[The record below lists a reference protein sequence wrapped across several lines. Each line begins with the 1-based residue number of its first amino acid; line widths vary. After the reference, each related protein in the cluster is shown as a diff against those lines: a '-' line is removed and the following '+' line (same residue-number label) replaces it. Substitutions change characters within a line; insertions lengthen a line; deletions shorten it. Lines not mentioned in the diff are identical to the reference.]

1 MSRQIIAMAA
11 EDNFPRAHAD
21 RSKVCY
27 EAALNDTSSKGAA
40 IPLKLHIATGD
51 YDRTRALADGSVRP
65 EGIELR
71 HEALFAAD
79 IFRRLL
85 ERGEFDAAEMGLTFY
100 LGTLDFD
107 EPPFIAIPVFPVR
120 FFRHSS
126 MFVNANSGIAT
137 PSELAGKKIGEMFF
151 YGTDVGVWI
160 KGILS
165 DEFDVAPTSVRYF
178 VGGVDR
184 YEPKWDWLPFRP
196 NPPAHV
202 EVRQLGE
209 GQTLNA
215 KLQSGE
221 IDALISALV
230 PSCYLNRSPGIS
242 RLFENYETVERDY
255 FARTAIF
262 PIMHTMVVRRT
273 VYRQHPWVAR
283 SLLEAFRAAK
293 KKTERAYSAGLPFMN
308 TNVAIPWLTAHLE
321 ENRRLLGDDPW
332 PYGVGANRK
341 TLDTF
346 LRYHH
351 AQGLSKR
358 RYTVDEIFA
367 AETLAD

>member
-1 MSRQIIAMAA
+1 
-11 EDNFPRAHAD
+11 
-21 RSKVCY
+21 
-27 EAALNDTSSKGAA
+27 LN
-40 IPLKLHIATGD
+40 IATGD
-51 YDRTRALADGSVRP
+51 YDRIRPLASGSVRP
-65 EGIELR
+65 EGIELN
-71 HEALFAAD
+71 HQALFAAE
-79 IFRRLL
+79 IFKRLL
-85 ERGEFDAAEMGLTFY
+85 NNDEFDVSEMGLTFY

-107 EPPFIAIPVFPVR
+107 DPPFIAIPVFPVR

-126 MFVNANSGIAT
+126 VFVHSDSGIGS
-137 PSELAGKKIGEMFF
+137 PSDLTGKKIGEMFF

-160 KGILS
+160 KGILN
-165 DEFDVAPTSVRYF
+165 DEYGVRPDSVRYF

-202 EVRQLGE
+202 QVEQLGE

-230 PSCYLNRSPGIS
+230 PSSFVKGAANVR

-255 FARTAIF
+255 FARTGIF
-262 PIMHTMVVRRT
+262 PIMHTVVIRKAI
-273 VYRQHPWVAR
+273 YKQNPWIAR
-283 SLLEAFRAAK
+283 SLLEAFRTAK
-293 KKTERAYSAGLPFMN
+293 KQAEHTFTAGMPFMN
-308 TNVAIPWLTAHLE
+308 TNVTIPWLTSHLE

-332 PYGVGANRK
+332 PYGVAANRK

-351 AQGLSKR
+351 EQGLTRR

-367 AETLAD
+367 PETLTD

>member
-1 MSRQIIAMAA
+1 M
-11 EDNFPRAHAD
+11 
-21 RSKVCY
+21 
-27 EAALNDTSSKGAA
+27 
-40 IPLKLHIATGD
+40 LKLNIATGD
-51 YDRTRALADGSVRP
+51 YDRVRALANGSVRA
-65 EGIELR
+65 EGIELT
-71 HEALFAAD
+71 HEALFAAE

-85 ERGEFDAAEMGLTFY
+85 KNGDFDASEMGLTFY

-107 EPPFIAIPVFPVR
+107 DPPFIAIPVFPVR

-126 MFVNANSGIAT
+126 VFVNANSGIAS
-137 PSELAGKKIGEMFF
+137 PADLAGKNVGEMFF

-165 DEFDVAPTSVRYF
+165 DEFNVAPTSVRYF

-184 YEPKWDWLPFRP
+184 YEPKWDWLPFQP

-202 EVRQLGE
+202 RVEQLDK

-230 PSCYLNRSPGIS
+230 PSSFANGAPNVR
-242 RLFENYETVERDY
+242 RLFENYELVERDY
-255 FARTAIF
+255 FARTGIF
-262 PIMHTMVVRRT
+262 PIMHTVVIRRAI
-273 VYRQHPWVAR
+273 YKQHPWVAR

-293 KKTERAYSAGLPFMN
+293 KQAEHAYVAGMPFMN
-308 TNVAIPWLTAHLE
+308 TNVTIPWLTSHLE

-332 PYGVGANRK
+332 PYGAAANRK

-351 AQGLSKR
+351 EQGLTKR

-367 AETLAD
+367 PETLTD

>member
-1 MSRQIIAMAA
+1 MPKATR
-11 EDNFPRAHAD
+11 
-21 RSKVCY
+21 
-27 EAALNDTSSKGAA
+27 SKGAA

-79 IFRRLL
+79 IFKRLL
-85 ERGEFDAAEMGLTFY
+85 QHGEFDASEMGLTFY

-107 EPPFIAIPVFPVR
+107 DPPFIAIPVFPVR
-120 FFRHSS
+120 LFRHSAV
-126 MFVNANSGIAT
+126 FVNRNSGIAA
-137 PSELAGKKIGEMFF
+137 PGDLAGKTVGEMFF

-160 KGILS
+160 KGIFG
-165 DEFDVAPTSVRYF
+165 DEFKVPSASLRYV

-196 NPPAHV
+196 DSPAHV
-202 EVRQLGE
+202 HVEQLDE

-230 PSCYLNRSPGIS
+230 PSCFLNRSPGIG
-242 RLFENYETVERDY
+242 RLFDNYETVERDY
-255 FARTAIF
+255 FARSGIF
-262 PIMHTMVVRRT
+262 PIMHTVVIRRAI
-273 VYRQHPWVAR
+273 YRQHPWVAR
-283 SLLEAFRAAK
+283 ALLEAFRAAK
-293 KKTERAYSAGLPFMN
+293 KKAEHIYAAGMPFMN
-308 TNVAIPWLTAHLE
+308 TGITIPWLTAHLE
-321 ENRRLLGDDPW
+321 ENRRLLGEDPW
-332 PYGVGANRK
+332 PYGVAANRK

-351 AQGLSKR
+351 EQGLSKR
-358 RYTVDEIFA
+358 RYAVDEIFA
-367 AETLAD
+367 PETLAD